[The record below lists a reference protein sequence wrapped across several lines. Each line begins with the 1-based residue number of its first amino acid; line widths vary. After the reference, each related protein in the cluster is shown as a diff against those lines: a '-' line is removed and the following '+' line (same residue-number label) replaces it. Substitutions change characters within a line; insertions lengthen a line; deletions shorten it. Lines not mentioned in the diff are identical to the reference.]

1 MVGRSNLRI
10 SIVVAK
16 KNPIKQVQW
25 KIPEEDLCQTKDK
38 GWKDEMMLGKI
49 EKNC

>member
-1 MVGRSNLRI
+1 MVGRSNLNI
-10 SIVVAK
+10 NCCSQ

-25 KIPEEDLCQTKDK
+25 KIPEEELCQTKDK

-49 EKNC
+49 EKSC